1 MKHAI
6 EILERE
12 KYKLESSIKSCDTMR
27 KDMKE
32 AQHRFQQITELK
44 QAIKFIKSKQRVISN
59 LC

>member
-1 MKHAI
+1 MKHVI

-12 KYKLESSIKSCDTMR
+12 KYKLELSIKSCDTMR

-44 QAIKFIKSKQRVISN
+44 QAIKYIKSRQKN
-59 LC
+59 